1 MTYGH
6 FVSIIKS
13 DVFKRNMHILYKLK
27 EVDINQLRPHL
38 CGLFFYSKYVNTYAH
53 NMGDER

>member
-27 EVDINQLRPHL
+27 EVDINENDIPT
-38 CGLFFYSKYVNTYAH
+38 K
-53 NMGDER
+53 EEI